1 MTIKFDYETRI
12 FHIHNKFY
20 SYVLCIEENQILSN
34 KYFGASVRN
43 PSSIRDYP
51 RIDRS
56 FSPNMYN
63 AENRLFSLDTLP
75 QEYASF
81 GSGDF
86 REPAFIFRLENGSSI

>member
-1 MTIKFDYETRI
+1 MRI
-12 FHIHNKFY
+12 YQLFIFKQ
-20 SYVLCIEENQILSN
+20 ENQILSN